1 MNYKNLV
8 FLGTSH
14 IARQSLDEV
23 KESIEREKPGII
35 AIELDRARLDTLL
48 SKEPRKVSLRII
60 RKIGLKGFIFSLI
73 GAWAEKKLGNLVG
86 VAPGSEMKQAVKLA
100 KKYNI
105 KIALIDQDIQITLK
119 RFSSSITWKEK
130 WNFLADIVKAFFVR
144 DKELQFDLRT
154 VPEKKIIKKLVG
166 KLKERYPNVYKT
178 LIEERNIVLANN
190 IKKLMGAEPDK
201 KILVIIGA
209 GHVDDVLELI
219 RKKEDGINYT
229 FSIGNKNQ

>member
-23 KESIEREKPGII
+23 KEYIEREKPGII

-154 VPEKKIIKKLVG
+154 VPEKNIIKKLVR
-166 KLKERYPNVYKT
+166 KVKERYPNVYKT

>member
-23 KESIEREKPGII
+23 KESIERERPGII
-35 AIELDRARLDTLL
+35 AIELDRARLDALL

-154 VPEKKIIKKLVG
+154 VPEKNIIKKLVR
-166 KLKERYPNVYKT
+166 KVKERYPNVYKT

-209 GHVDDVLELI
+209 GHVDDVI
-219 RKKEDGINYT
+219 RIIQNDEDSINYT
-229 FSIGNKNQ
+229 FSTHNK

>member
-35 AIELDRARLDTLL
+35 AIELDRARLDALL

-154 VPEKKIIKKLVG
+154 VPEKNIIKKLVR
-166 KLKERYPNVYKT
+166 KVKERYPNVYKT

-209 GHVDDVLELI
+209 GHVDDVI
-219 RKKEDGINYT
+219 RIIQNDEDSINYT
-229 FSIGNKNQ
+229 FSTHNK

>member
-23 KESIEREKPGII
+23 NEYIEREKPGII
-35 AIELDRARLDTLL
+35 AIELDRARLDALL
-48 SKEPRKVSLRII
+48 SKEPRKMNLGII
-60 RKIGLKGFIFSLI
+60 RKIGLKGFIFSLF
-73 GAWAEKKLGNLVG
+73 GAWAERKLGKLVG

-105 KIALIDQDIQITLK
+105 KIALIDQNIQITLK

-154 VPEKKIIKKLVG
+154 VPEKNIIKKLVR
-166 KLKERYPNVYKT
+166 KVKERYPNVYKT
-178 LIEERNIVLANN
+178 LIEESNIVLANN